1 MKNLFVFVGD
11 SGSGKTT
18 LITELTKRH
27 PDKFRKVVT
36 CTNRPPRIGEV
47 NGVDYHFMPT
57 SYFSG
62 NSKLVLAKQTNDGD
76 CYGTREADLRSDT
89 HHLLLTSKPTGIPKL
104 TMLGFD
110 NIVVV
115 RIKISMSLKIER
127 MRQRGDSEQ
136 MISERLGTDFAT
148 AEIDFGDVPI
158 IELDAAQSLDEKVS
172 LILKAC

>member
-27 PDKFRKVVT
+27 PDRFRKVVT
-36 CTNRPPRIGEV
+36 CTSRRPRADEV
-47 NGVDYHFMPT
+47 DGVDYHFLPAN
-57 SYFSG
+57 YFVD
-62 NSKLVLAKQTNDGD
+62 NPELVLVKQTDKGGH
-76 CYGTREADLRSDT
+76 YGTRKADLCSDT
-89 HHLLLTSKPTGIPKL
+89 YHLLLTSKPTGIPKL

-158 IELDAAQSLDEKVS
+158 IELDAVQSLDERVS